1 MRKWECLLEL
11 ELLFIL
17 KNSFL
22 LLSEAMRSR
31 IYNQYIQGYTRKY
44 VYDKKKYLI
53 CLLIYLVIIVVAR
66 SILIIILGIGKLNP
80 AEEIGIIQWAPDY
93 PKIFFS
99 GLSKIFYAGL
109 TKKNCGELSK
119 NIFLRI
125 IWKYF
130 CAGLS
135 KKT

>member
-1 MRKWECLLEL
+1 M
-11 ELLFIL
+11 I
-17 KNSFL
+17 
-22 LLSEAMRSR
+22 
-31 IYNQYIQGYTRKY
+31 
-44 VYDKKKYLI
+44 KKKYLI
-53 CLLIYLVIIVVAR
+53 CLLMYLVIIVVAR

-125 IWKYF
+125 I
-130 CAGLS
+130 
-135 KKT
+135 

>member
-1 MRKWECLLEL
+1 ML

-31 IYNQYIQGYTRKY
+31 IYNQYIQGHTSKY

-125 IWKYF
+125 I
-130 CAGLS
+130 
-135 KKT
+135 